1 MPLSIRAE
9 FCDEQDGCRQ
19 HAFCRIIEKRILSI
33 AGTVRTAGG
42 DNGLCRD
49 FRIFFRFRFGTQ
61 VRMVCKI
68 LVHVF
73 VDEMEHIITIAS
85 GRITE
90 IDDCRMVAIVF
101 FCNACIV
108 AV

>member
-1 MPLSIRAE
+1 
-9 FCDEQDGCRQ
+9 
-19 HAFCRIIEKRILSI
+19 
-33 AGTVRTAGG
+33 
-42 DNGLCRD
+42 
-49 FRIFFRFRFGTQ
+49 
-61 VRMVCKI
+61 MVCKI
-68 LVHVF
+68 LIHVF
-73 VDEMEHIITIAS
+73 VDQMEHIVTIAS

>member
-9 FCDEQDGCRQ
+9 FRNEQDGCRQ
-19 HAFCRIIEKRILSI
+19 HAFCRIIEKCILSI
-33 AGTVRTAGG
+33 AGTVRTTGG

-49 FRIFFRFRFGTQ
+49 LCILFCFCLGTQ

-68 LVHVF
+68 LIHVF
-73 VDEMEHIITIAS
+73 VDQMEHIVTIAS